1 MGPPDTET
9 RNMYKHYSRH
19 RPPASP
25 TAAPARCWVL
35 SDGKTGTE
43 RQCLALAEAVG
54 AEIRIRRL
62 RPRAPWVWLP
72 PDRWPCPWR
81 ALGPDSDALLPPWPD
96 LVIAG
101 SRRCA
106 PYLIALRRTRPA
118 DERPRTV
125 YIHDP
130 RVDPALFDL
139 VIAPR
144 HDRLVGANVVATLGA
159 LHGVTPARLRA
170 AADAARG
177 LAAHLPHPLVAVLV
191 GGETRRMRLPPAAID
206 RLCDGLA
213 GMVRTQGVGLLV
225 TTSRRTA
232 PPAHQRLAERLRGLP
247 ALLWDGH
254 GSGPGNGPGAN
265 PYLGFLALAKAIVV
279 TADSIAML
287 SEAAATGK
295 PVHVFAPD
303 GGSARFNRFHA
314 AMAAHG
320 ATRPFAGR
328 LEHWRYPPIGDMTM
342 AAAALRRL
350 LHGPVCSAA

>member
-1 MGPPDTET
+1 
-9 RNMYKHYSRH
+9 MYKQNLPD
-19 RPPASP
+19 RPPPSP
-25 TAAPARCWVL
+25 AAAAPRCWIL
-35 SDGKTGTE
+35 SEGKTGTE
-43 RQCLALAEAVG
+43 RQCVALAEAVG
-54 AEIRIRRL
+54 AATAIRRL

-106 PYLIALRRTRPA
+106 PFLIALRRMGRA

-130 RVDPALFDL
+130 RVDPAVFDL
-139 VIAPR
+139 VIAPC
-144 HDRLVGANVVATLGA
+144 HDRLSGANVVTTLGA
-159 LHGVTPARLRA
+159 LHGVTSERLRA
-170 AADAARG
+170 AAETARG
-177 LAAHLPHPLVAVLV
+177 LVAHLPRPLVAVLV

-206 RLCDGLA
+206 RLCDELA
-213 GMVRTQGVGLLV
+213 QMARAQEVGLLV

-232 PPAHQRLAERLRGLP
+232 PPARKRLAERLSGLP
-247 ALLWDGH
+247 ALLWDGEAQ
-254 GSGPGNGPGAN
+254 GPASGPGAN
-265 PYLGFLALAKAIVV
+265 PYLGFLALAEAIVV
-279 TADSIAML
+279 TADSIAMI

-303 GGSARFNRFHA
+303 GGSARFDRFHA

-328 LEHWRYPPIGDMTM
+328 LEHWRYPPIGDMTV
-342 AAAALRRL
+342 AAAAVRHL
-350 LHGPVCSAA
+350 LGAPAGSVA